1 MISRIVLV
9 AALAVGTFGL
19 MAPADAQT
27 GVSNSPD
34 MGNSR
39 AMNAQAALNGEGT
52 MGQGSMGQG
61 SMGQGSGRQ
70 GMRGDAGERRMTEC
84 LNNAAAQH
92 QSMDGCRR

>member
-61 SMGQGSGRQ
+61 SGRQ

-92 QSMDGCRR
+92 QSMDSCRH